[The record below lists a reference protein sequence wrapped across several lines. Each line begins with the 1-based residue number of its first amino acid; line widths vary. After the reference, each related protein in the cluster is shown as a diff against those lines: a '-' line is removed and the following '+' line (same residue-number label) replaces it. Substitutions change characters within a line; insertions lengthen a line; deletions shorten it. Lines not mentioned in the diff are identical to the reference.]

1 MIVHVDR
8 RHISVYLLRNPRR
21 VVMISV
27 RLGKWR
33 RPHACVTRY
42 TRSITCG
49 PLFIDLMDLDRKET
63 TA

>member
-33 RPHACVTRY
+33 RPQ
-42 TRSITCG
+42 ILTCRG
-49 PLFIDLMDLDRKET
+49 
-63 TA
+63 A